1 MPSSGAT
8 TIESKGS
15 RVIGDERESNGSAET
30 TYARLAPLYD
40 FMYGVGLHHGRV
52 RALKRMALEPD
63 ESVLEIGVG
72 TGLSALRYPSTC
84 RIVGIDLSLPMLA
97 RARRRLDRRQI
108 EHVRLCRMDA
118 SRLAFRD
125 EQFHVVYAPYLINV
139 VADPTRV
146 ASEMIR
152 VCKRGGRLVF
162 LNHFHDKSRAASAL
176 DRTVGRVARTVTGV
190 SWDLDLE
197 TFLERSGLAAVL
209 VERVNM
215 PRVSS
220 VVVCRRP

>member
-1 MPSSGAT
+1 L
-8 TIESKGS
+8 
-15 RVIGDERESNGSAET
+15 ET

-52 RALKRMALEPD
+52 RALKRMALQPG

-72 TGLSALRYPSTC
+72 TGLSAVQYPRTC
-84 RIVGIDLSLPMLA
+84 PVIAIDLSAPMLT
-97 RARRRLDRRQI
+97 RAKSRLQRRHI
-108 EHVRLCRMDA
+108 THVTLCRMDA

-125 EQFHVVYAPYLINV
+125 GHFDVVYAPYLINV
-139 VADPTRV
+139 VPDPIEV
-146 ASEMIR
+146 AREMIR
-152 VCKRGGRLVF
+152 VCRRNGRLVF
-162 LNHFHDKSRAASAL
+162 LNHFHDKSKAASAL
-176 DRTVGRVARTVTGV
+176 DRTVGRVATTVTGV

-197 TFLERSGLAAVL
+197 TFLERCGLAAVS
-209 VERVNM
+209 VDRVNV